1 MHTFTNFKNDEV
13 LRYFFKIKPTKTN
26 IDKLSRCDNMI
37 DTHMHADARS
47 SEDFEMMYLAG
58 IDTAITCSYYPYK
71 IDNESILLNH
81 LNRIREY
88 DTKRASEYGLDLKVA
103 LGIHPTNSINNP
115 EVIYENLYS
124 WIENNQI
131 IAIGEIGLEDLTED
145 EIAIFKKQ
153 LDIADETNS
162 KVIIHTPRKN
172 KKEVLKEIL
181 DILPQHLDEKQ
192 AVIDHIN
199 PNVVTDAIASDCM
212 LGLTVQPQKMEK
224 EDAIAILDEYGFDR
238 FLLNSDISNKPSDPL
253 SVAKT
258 VRELERLGFAQENV
272 DKISHKNAQKFFNI

>member
-1 MHTFTNFKNDEV
+1 M
-13 LRYFFKIKPTKTN
+13 N
-26 IDKLSRCDNMI
+26 IEKFYKSDKMI
-37 DTHMHADARS
+37 DTHMHADSRS
-47 SEDFEMMYLAG
+47 SEDFEKMYLAG
-58 IDTAITCSYYPYK
+58 IDTAITCSFYPYK
-71 IDNESILLNH
+71 IDNETVLLNH

-103 LGIHPTNSINNP
+103 LGIHPANTIKNP
-115 EVIYENLYS
+115 EIIYENIYQ

-131 IAIGEIGLEDLTED
+131 VAIGEIGLEDLTED
-145 EIAIFKKQ
+145 EISIFKKQ
-153 LDIADETNS
+153 LDIADETKS
-162 KVIIHTPRKN
+162 KVIIHTPRRN

-181 DILPQHLDEKQ
+181 KILPQHLDEKQ
-192 AVIDHIN
+192 AVVDHVN
-199 PNVVTDAIASDCM
+199 PDVVEDAIDSDCM

-258 VRELERLGFAQENV
+258 VRELARLGYSSKDIEKV
-272 DKISHKNAQKFFNI
+272 SHKNAQSYFNI

>member
-1 MHTFTNFKNDEV
+1 
-13 LRYFFKIKPTKTN
+13 
-26 IDKLSRCDNMI
+26 MI
-37 DTHMHADARS
+37 DTHIHADSRS
-47 SEDFEMMYLAG
+47 SEDFEKMYLAG
-58 IDTAITCSYYPYK
+58 IDTAITCSFYPYK
-71 IDNESILLNH
+71 IENESILLNH
-81 LNRIREY
+81 LNRILKY
-88 DTKRASEYGLDLKVA
+88 DTKRAGEYGLDLKVA
-103 LGIHPTNSINNP
+103 LGIHPANTIDNP
-115 EVIYENLYS
+115 EIIYENLYK

-131 IAIGEIGLEDLTED
+131 VAIGEIGLEELTES
-145 EIAIFKKQ
+145 EITIFKKQ
-153 LDIADETNS
+153 LDIASKTES

-172 KKEVLKEIL
+172 KKEILKEIL

-199 PNVVTDAIASDCM
+199 PDVVGDAIDTDCV

-258 VRELERLGFAQENV
+258 VRELTKRGYDEKDIE
-272 DKISHKNAQKFFNI
+272 KISYKNAQNVFKLI